1 MISQKKIYITG
12 VSGFIGSRVAARC
25 AELGYQVVGISRDG
39 NKCSLLAMELGIQV
53 IEADLVNLSSFAL
66 ESADAVIHCATAN
79 DILSKDFNAGLAL
92 SVVGTRNLL
101 QATDKAGIRNFI
113 FFSTAQ
119 VYGTELTGHVDES
132 VPVCCE
138 TPYALNHFFG
148 EELCRMYS
156 STRDFN
162 IAVLRP
168 SNVYGVPEVSTVNRA
183 TLVPM
188 CFVDE
193 AMKQGSITIRSSGKQ
208 NRNFVSTDEVAGL
221 VVRLLKDFPQGYSIV
236 NAGSNLCVSI
246 LDVAQMVA
254 HSYLLQ
260 NRKGLSV
267 NVNGA
272 LPSAPNLFQYKSR
285 FFTPLANEAVCKKN
299 MARVID
305 QLFLK
310 WRVQ

>member
-25 AELGYQVVGISRDG
+25 AELGYQVVGISRDAS
-39 NKCSLLAMELGIQV
+39 KCSLLAMELGIQV
-53 IEADLVNLSSFAL
+53 IEADLVNLGSFAL

-208 NRNFVSTDEVAGL
+208 NRNFVSTDEIVEL
-221 VVRLLKDFPQGYSIV
+221 ILQVLKNFPQGYSVI
-236 NAGSNLCVSI
+236 NAGSNWCASI

-254 HSYLLQ
+254 NSYALQ
-260 NRKGLSV
+260 YGKRLAV
-267 NVNGA
+267 TANG
-272 LPSAPNLFQYKSR
+272 SQSSTPNLFQYKSR
-285 FFTPLANEAVCKKN
+285 LFTPLKDKAACKEN
-299 MARVID
+299 MSHVIN
-305 QLFLK
+305 QLFQK
-310 WRVQ
+310 WRPE